1 MINVFY
7 RYIHTCTRDI
17 LYKDIYC
24 DTVCS
29 SKKEKKNKEIET
41 TLKSFIRE
49 LFESIIAHLHYEAL
63 NYVAIKKSKEN
74 LCW

>member
-1 MINVFY
+1 MY
-7 RYIHTCTRDI
+7 STDI
-17 LYKDIYC
+17 STHVHETFCIRTFIAILFA
-24 DTVCS
+24 VA
-29 SKKEKKNKEIET
+29 KKKKKNKEIET